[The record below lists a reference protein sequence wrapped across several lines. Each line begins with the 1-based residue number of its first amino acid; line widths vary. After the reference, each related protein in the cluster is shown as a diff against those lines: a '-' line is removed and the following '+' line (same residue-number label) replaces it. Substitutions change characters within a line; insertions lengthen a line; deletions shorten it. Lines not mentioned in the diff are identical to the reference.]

1 MVGGCWQ
8 HRQKCGNLTGLF
20 LHIRKCCILYL
31 HQESGSWTVAPYLDK
46 FGEVDPAL
54 RRNLQLFLNQRRY
67 DQILRQ
73 AWLNGTVPSMVAR
86 KLEGEINPGGWE
98 SL

>member
-1 MVGGCWQ
+1 
-8 HRQKCGNLTGLF
+8 
-20 LHIRKCCILYL
+20 
-31 HQESGSWTVAPYLDK
+31 
-46 FGEVDPAL
+46 
-54 RRNLQLFLNQRRY
+54 LQLFLNQRRY